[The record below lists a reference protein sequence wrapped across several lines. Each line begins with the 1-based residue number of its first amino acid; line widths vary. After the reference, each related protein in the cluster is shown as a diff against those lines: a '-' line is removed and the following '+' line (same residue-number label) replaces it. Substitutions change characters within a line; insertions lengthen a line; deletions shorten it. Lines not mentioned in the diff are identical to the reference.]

1 MIVVV
6 DNKAG
11 PKVIQAVVEQI
22 ESMGFT
28 THVSKGTEKTTI
40 GVIGDDRYVA
50 KEKIEM
56 LAGVEK
62 VIPVL
67 KPFKLSSR
75 EFQPGNTKIRINGK
89 NVGEEFVTI
98 AGPCSV
104 ESREQIL
111 ETAHFV
117 KDCGA
122 DLLRG
127 GAFKPRTSPY
137 SFQGLGLRALE
148 YLAEAKEETG
158 LPIVTEV
165 LSPQDVQLVA
175 QYVDVI
181 QVGARNM
188 QNFSLLRA
196 VGQMRK
202 PILLKRGMMATIE
215 EFLLAAEYI
224 MNEGNKN
231 VILCERGI
239 RTFETYTRNTLD
251 ISAVALIKQLSHLPI
266 LVDPSHATGKRTL
279 VAPLARAAVAVGA
292 DGVIVEVHPDPSK
305 ALSDGAQSLTF
316 PEFRKMMKEIN
327 SIAQALHLKPCKEKD
342 VSAKEEIA

>member
-1 MIVVV
+1 MIVIV
-6 DNKAG
+6 DNASG
-11 PKVIQAVVEQI
+11 ETVVRTVIEEIQK
-22 ESMGFT
+22 MGFK
-28 THVSKGTEKTTI
+28 THVSKGVEKTII
-40 GVIGDDRYVA
+40 GVIGDDRYIA

-56 LAGVEK
+56 LEGVEK

-75 EFQPGNTKIRINGK
+75 EFHPENTLIRVNGK
-89 NVGEEFVTI
+89 KIGEEFVTI

-117 KDCGA
+117 KECGA

-148 YLAEAKEETG
+148 YLAEAKQETG

-165 LSPQDVQLVA
+165 LAPQDVQLVA
-175 QYVDVI
+175 EYVDVI
-181 QVGARNM
+181 QIGARNM

-196 VGQMRK
+196 VGQIRK
-202 PILLKRGMMATIE
+202 PVLLKRGMMSTIE

-224 MNEGNKN
+224 MNEGNQE

-251 ISAVALIKQLSHLPI
+251 LGAVALIKELSHLPI
-266 LVDPSHATGKRTL
+266 IVDPSHATGKQSL
-279 VAPLARAAVAVGA
+279 VPPLAKAAVAVGA
-292 DGVIVEVHPDPSK
+292 DGVMVEVHPNPSK
-305 ALSDGAQSLTF
+305 ALSDGPQSLTF
-316 PEFRKMMKEIN
+316 EQFREMMREILG
-327 SIAQALHLKPCKEKD
+327 IAEVLHRRVANET
-342 VSAKEEIA
+342 A